1 MEYDSFWK
9 LTFIHTICL
18 FVEIRWFNTRNISAL
33 HKADVV
39 QRRWWK
45 DVWGLDTVTSLLPLS
60 SSNSLCSYV
69 AVHLEEVRDEEMVCI
84 TLSTKWKF
92 LIFIF
97 MLLMMRM
104 NFLHFLLWKC
114 LSSLTL
120 SRRRA
125 VFSDAKLCIILR
137 TWIDEYRTWP
147 ILSVGVYMI

>member
-1 MEYDSFWK
+1 MEYDGFWK
-9 LTFIHTICL
+9 LISTKRQIVCIK
-18 FVEIRWFNTRNISAL
+18 VRWFNTRNIFAL
-33 HKADVV
+33 CKADIV

-60 SSNSLCSYV
+60 SSNSLCSYI

-84 TLSTKWKF
+84 TLSTKWQF

-97 MLLMMRM
+97 KLLLMRM
-104 NFLHFLLWKC
+104 NFLHFLQWKC
-114 LSSLTL
+114 LGSLTMN
-120 SRRRA
+120 RRWA